1 MLSEEDK
8 QYFRTEF
15 ANVESKFEKV
25 ESNLKSEIQSL
36 KKELSAVKLE
46 NTALRAENQQL
57 REAHDDLE
65 QYGRRMAIRV
75 EGLEYREKEENTDLQ
90 ATLIEEFKDLGIVI
104 TDNDIVRLHRSSKVK
119 NLKKDKNSNETY
131 PTKQCLIKF
140 GNWRAREKFNKFNRN
155 MKNKTHLR
163 VYHDL
168 TKRRQD
174 LLTDARSKIKEGFRR
189 MNFTDEMI
197 SQLPYKENIFAFVDI
212 NSNLVVSLKGQ
223 IHRFNNMDQLTKIIN
238 EAFPRPLSSNWGAGA
253 WGMNDIERDFGAAL
267 TADFSQQEERS
278 SRFSLTT
285 EQQAAIET
293 ASSATGR
300 ITRSS
305 SQKI

>member
-8 QYFRTEF
+8 EYFRTEF
-15 ANVESKFEKV
+15 AKV
-25 ESNLKSEIQSL
+25 EKNLKSEIQSL
-36 KKELSAVKLE
+36 KKELSDVKLE
-46 NTALRAENQQL
+46 NSALRAENQQL

-90 ATLIEEFKDLGIVI
+90 VTLIDEFKELGIVI

-131 PTKQCLIKF
+131 PAKQCLIKF
-140 GNWRAREKFNKFNRN
+140 GNWRAREKFAKFNKN

-168 TKRRQD
+168 TKRRHD

-189 MNFTDEMI
+189 MNVTDEMI
-197 SQLPYKENIFAFVDI
+197 SQLSYRENIFAFVDI
-212 NSNLVVSLKGQ
+212 NSNLAVSLKGQ
-223 IHRFNNMDQLTKIIN
+223 IHRFNNMAQLTEIIK
-238 EAFPRPLSSNWGAGA
+238 EAFPRPLSSNWGASA
-253 WGMNDIERDFGAAL
+253 WGVKDVERDFGAAL

-278 SRFSLTT
+278 SRFSLTA

-293 ASSATGR
+293 ASSETGR